1 MKQLAQMRA
10 QAAIE
15 LLDHLIRKE
24 IDEAEDKYKHI
35 ASLDIDKVN
44 EVLVVAGAAPV
55 KIDGKKELEVIDCDN
70 G

>member
-1 MKQLAQMRA
+1 MKQLAQQRM

-24 IDEAEDKYKHI
+24 IDEAEDKYKRI
-35 ASLDIDKVN
+35 SSLDINKVN
-44 EVLVVAGAAPV
+44 EILVVAGANPI
-55 KIDGKKELEVIDCDN
+55 KIGEKKEVEVIDCDN